1 MTKGGLK
8 MTIEL
13 TKEEIVNLWGI
24 LMAVR
29 DEGNFDK
36 LTESVTLKITDAIK
50 SIKEDKEKS

>member
-1 MTKGGLK
+1 

-13 TKEEIVNLWGI
+13 TKEEIVSLWGI

-29 DEGNFDK
+29 AETDFDK
-36 LTESVTLKITDAIK
+36 PTESVMLKITDAIK

>member
-1 MTKGGLK
+1 

-29 DEGNFDK
+29 GEGNFDR
-36 LTESVTLKITDAIK
+36 LTESVTLKITDAMK
-50 SIKEDKEKS
+50 SIKENKEKS

>member
-1 MTKGGLK
+1 

-13 TKEEIVNLWGI
+13 TKEEIVSLWGI

-29 DEGNFDK
+29 VETDFDK
-36 LTESVTLKITDAIK
+36 PTESVMLKITDAIK

>member
-1 MTKGGLK
+1 

-13 TKEEIVNLWGI
+13 TKEEIVSLWGI

-29 DEGNFDK
+29 AETNFDK
-36 LTESVTLKITDAIK
+36 PTESVMLKITDAIK